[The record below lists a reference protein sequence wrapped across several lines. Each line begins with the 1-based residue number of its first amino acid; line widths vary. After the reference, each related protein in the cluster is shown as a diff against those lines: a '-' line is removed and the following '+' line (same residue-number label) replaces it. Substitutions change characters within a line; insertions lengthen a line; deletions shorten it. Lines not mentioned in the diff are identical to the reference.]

1 MAEEKNT
8 DTTQHDNT
16 DASGDETLLTGG
28 DQAAI
33 THETL
38 LTGKLTG
45 KEEATG
51 APDAY
56 ADFELPDNQSVSDA
70 FVEYAK
76 GQNWTQE
83 QAQSALE
90 RDATNEKATVEAR
103 EAQQTEEMKAV
114 KQGWLDEVMA
124 DKEIGGDNHKEV
136 MAGAKQVLDQF
147 GSESLNDLLK
157 QTGLG
162 NHPEVIRLFH
172 NIRSTVSEDTFV
184 DGSNSPRQKF
194 VPGDE
199 GRAQRFY
206 N

>member
-1 MAEEKNT
+1 MSKEQNT
-8 DTTQHDNT
+8 DTPQHDNT

-28 DQAAI
+28 DQAPSAD
-33 THETL
+33 ETL
-38 LTGKLTG
+38 LTGKE
-45 KEEATG
+45 EEATG

-56 ADFELPDNQSVSDA
+56 ADFELSENQSVSDA

-147 GSESLNDLLK
+147 GSESLNDLLN

-172 NIRSTVSEDTFV
+172 NIRSTVSEDAFV

-194 VPGDE
+194 LPGDE

>member
-1 MAEEKNT
+1 MSKEQNT
-8 DTTQHDNT
+8 DTPQHDNT

-28 DQAAI
+28 DQGASAD
-33 THETL
+33 ETL
-38 LTGKLTG
+38 LTGKE
-45 KEEATG
+45 EEATG

-56 ADFELPDNQSVSDA
+56 ADFELSENQSVSDA

-124 DKEIGGDNHKEV
+124 DKEIGGDNHNEV
-136 MAGAKQVLDQF
+136 MAGAKQVLEQF

>member
-1 MAEEKNT
+1 MPEEQNT
-8 DTTQHDNT
+8 NTLQHDNT

-28 DQAAI
+28 DQTA
-33 THETL
+33 TTDETL
-38 LTGKLTG
+38 LTGK

-51 APDAY
+51 APDTY
-56 ADFELPDNQSVSDA
+56 ADFKLPENQSVSDD

-90 RDATNEKATVEAR
+90 RDLTNKKATVEAF
-103 EAQQTEEMKAV
+103 EAQQADEMKAV
-114 KQGWLDEVMA
+114 KKGWLDEVMA
-124 DKEIGGDNHKEV
+124 DKEIGGDNHKKV
-136 MAGAKQVLDQF
+136 MAGAKQVYDQF
-147 GSESLNDLLK
+147 GSKELSDLLN

-172 NIRSTVSEDTFV
+172 NIRNAISEDTFV
-184 DGSNSPRQKF
+184 DGTNSLTQKF
-194 VPGDE
+194 VPGDA
-199 GRAQRFY
+199 GRVERFY